1 MVYFSITVMIV
12 AIIIWGIFQGSSGV
26 LYKIFKWITDTF
38 AGRESSSAGR
48 SGIWKAAFMA
58 SVKHPL
64 GLGYG
69 HAGALASSNLTTSQ
83 VFSSEN
89 SYLTITLDVGWLG
102 TFLYVFFI
110 ASLVQI
116 FRRYSK
122 LFIDKSD
129 FYGNRLCV
137 CGFTILIYLSI
148 VMFFSNHIQDM
159 ETICFAYLFVG
170 IALHIYMCIT

>member
-1 MVYFSITVMIV
+1 
-12 AIIIWGIFQGSSGV
+12 
-26 LYKIFKWITDTF
+26 
-38 AGRESSSAGR
+38 
-48 SGIWKAAFMA
+48 MA

-89 SYLTITLDVGWLG
+89 SYLTIALDVGWLG

-116 FRRYSK
+116 FRRYSR

-137 CGFTILIYLSI
+137 CGYTILIYLSI

-170 IALHIYMCIT
+170 IALHYIHVHHIKLLNTCQINSSNLLNSYTMRMFL